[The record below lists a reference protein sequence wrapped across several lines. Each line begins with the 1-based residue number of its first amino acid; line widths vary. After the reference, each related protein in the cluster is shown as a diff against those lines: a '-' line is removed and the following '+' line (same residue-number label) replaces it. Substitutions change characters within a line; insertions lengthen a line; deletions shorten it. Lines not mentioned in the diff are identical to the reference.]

1 MKTMTALEVRKK
13 FGSVLDLV
21 SKKGVPVTI
30 SRANKPLAV
39 LVPAQDYQAG
49 ASGRERRLRLAV
61 ENIAEWKKRHA
72 EKLKGVDAVK
82 LLRESRENR

>member
-1 MKTMTALEVRKK
+1 MKTMSALEVRKK

-39 LVPAQDYQAG
+39 LVPARDYQARNAG
-49 ASGRERRLRLAV
+49 KESRLRLAA
-61 ENIAEWKKRHA
+61 EKILEWKKLHLQ
-72 EKLKGVDAVK
+72 KIKGIDAVK
-82 LLRESRENR
+82 LLRESREER

>member
-1 MKTMTALEVRKK
+1 MKTMSALEVRKR

-39 LVPAQDYQAG
+39 LVPVRDYQARG
-49 ASGRERRLRLAV
+49 SGRETRLRLAV
-61 ENIAEWKKRHA
+61 ENIAEWKKRHSRT
-72 EKLKGVDAVK
+72 LKGVDAVR
-82 LLRESRENR
+82 LLRESRETR

>member
-1 MKTMTALEVRKK
+1 MKTMSALEVRKK

-39 LVPAQDYQAG
+39 LVPAQDYKATNT
-49 ASGRERRLRLAV
+49 ARESRLRLAAEKIV
-61 ENIAEWKKRHA
+61 EWKKLHA
-72 EKLKGVDAVK
+72 QKIKGANAVK
-82 LLRESRENR
+82 LLRESREER